1 MNDKATVSKVII
13 ILGIVVVVGVI
24 GLIWLI
30 SGDKPAESLVPLVG
44 ITTGALGGLTGILAS
59 TNSVDLDGLAKLKE
73 KSEVGDPQ

>member
-13 ILGIVVVVGVI
+13 ILGIVVVVGVA

-30 SGDKPAESLVPLVG
+30 AQDKPAADLTPLVA

-59 TNSVDLDGLAKLKE
+59 TSSVDLEALKKLDE
-73 KSEVGDPQ
+73 PQDPEA